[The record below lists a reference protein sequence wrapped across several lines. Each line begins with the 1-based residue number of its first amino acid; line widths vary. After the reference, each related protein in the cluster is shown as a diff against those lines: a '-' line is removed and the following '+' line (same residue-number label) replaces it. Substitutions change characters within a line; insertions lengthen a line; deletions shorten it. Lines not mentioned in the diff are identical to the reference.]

1 MMTNDVEELSEDM
14 RRESDEEMRSGLGKT
29 QLAFMDLETMS
40 TNAKIA
46 CIIAAT
52 LFFSSVGYFFYQTL
66 FVKEVDPLR
75 VKKQEMKAKRRA
87 VKQDK
92 LEWKIYKR
100 LMALKTRID

>member
-1 MMTNDVEELSEDM
+1 
-14 RRESDEEMRSGLGKT
+14 
-29 QLAFMDLETMS
+29 
-40 TNAKIA
+40 
-46 CIIAAT
+46 
-52 LFFSSVGYFFYQTL
+52 
-66 FVKEVDPLR
+66 VKEVDPLR